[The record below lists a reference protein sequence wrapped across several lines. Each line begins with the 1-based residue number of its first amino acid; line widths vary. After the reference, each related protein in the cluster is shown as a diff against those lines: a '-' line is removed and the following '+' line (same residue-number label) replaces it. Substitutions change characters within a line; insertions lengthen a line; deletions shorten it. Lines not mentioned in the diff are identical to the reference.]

1 MPSLLKSLGIS
12 SPQEAAELEQD
23 LGIRFKNFTPLQCET
38 WRQQSV
44 YLHLYAQTRTF
55 THAARAAGVT
65 IRKARQWQS
74 QNTLG
79 FNQRL
84 EIAVLEYTEEIE
96 VLLLDRARQP
106 DSPPTFLTMLLRAQM
121 PEKYGP
127 ARRSSPPR
135 DNHGDNDRGDDQD
148 SEHTP
153 APSDNNQ
160 PSLADIQRQLE
171 QLQHLTAKA
180 PVGAGF
186 KPAPDLSHTEGEDTT
201 HPDLSPTTEE
211 TIHPD
216 LSPTDRPSVEAGFK
230 PAPVLSPT
238 TEETTHPDL
247 SPTDQAPVEA
257 GFKPALVPSPTTEE
271 TQREGTPQLP
281 APTTRNLPGLT
292 RRQRRELQ
300 RQAKRKRQKSHRPR
314 APN

>member
-23 LGIRFKNFTPLQCET
+23 LGIRFKNFTPQQCET

-135 DNHGDNDRGDDQD
+135 DNHGDNDDDDDQD

-186 KPAPDLSHTEGEDTT
+186 NPAPDLPPTEGADAT
-201 HPDLSPTTEE
+201 HPDLSPTDQA
-211 TIHPD
+211 P
-216 LSPTDRPSVEAGFK
+216 LGAGFK
-230 PAPVLSPT
+230 PALVPSST
-238 TEETTHPDL
+238 TEETAHPDL

>member
-1 MPSLLKSLGIS
+1 MPTLLKSLGIS

-23 LGIRFKNFTPLQCET
+23 LGIRFKNFTPQQCET

-135 DNHGDNDRGDDQD
+135 DNHGDNDDDPNPEISTTTMTTPSRTSRRDLQD
-148 SEHTP
+148 L
-153 APSDNNQ
+153 DNNSPDS
-160 PSLADIQRQLE
+160 PSRIAD
-171 QLQHLTAKA
+171 
-180 PVGAGF
+180 P
-186 KPAPDLSHTEGEDTT
+186 LSLDG
-201 HPDLSPTTEE
+201 
-211 TIHPD
+211 
-216 LSPTDRPSVEAGFK
+216 R
-230 PAPVLSPT
+230 
-238 TEETTHPDL
+238 
-247 SPTDQAPVEA
+247 
-257 GFKPALVPSPTTEE
+257 
-271 TQREGTPQLP
+271 
-281 APTTRNLPGLT
+281 GLG
-292 RRQRRELQ
+292 
-300 RQAKRKRQKSHRPR
+300 
-314 APN
+314 